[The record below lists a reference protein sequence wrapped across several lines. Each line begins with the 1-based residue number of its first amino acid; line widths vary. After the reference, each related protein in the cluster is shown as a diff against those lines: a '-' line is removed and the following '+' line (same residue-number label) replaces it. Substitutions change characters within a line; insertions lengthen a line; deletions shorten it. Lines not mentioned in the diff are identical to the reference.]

1 MTKQMFVV
9 TNESGTII
17 AASVANHGGR
27 QAPTHIAPRR
37 GQKMYLV
44 SVPEHLADFNNFQ
57 SGDEFHEAITNHLR
71 SKDTKHTL
79 VTPSSHP
86 SFFRFNANS

>member
-1 MTKQMFVV
+1 
-9 TNESGTII
+9 
-17 AASVANHGGR
+17 
-27 QAPTHIAPRR
+27 
-37 GQKMYLV
+37 MYLV